1 MGCPMACTV
10 KEPCM
15 PKYDVYH
22 EPVKRALIKDG
33 WTITDD
39 PYVLS
44 CKGLRLYADLGAEK
58 PLAAEKSDRKIVV
71 EIKVFGTH
79 RRSLNLKEPLGS
91 TAFIVCC

>member
-33 WTITDD
+33 WTILMTRMSFHTKDYD
-39 PYVLS
+39 SMQILVQ
-44 CKGLRLYADLGAEK
+44 K
-58 PLAAEKSDRKIVV
+58 
-71 EIKVFGTH
+71 
-79 RRSLNLKEPLGS
+79 NQ
-91 TAFIVCC
+91 